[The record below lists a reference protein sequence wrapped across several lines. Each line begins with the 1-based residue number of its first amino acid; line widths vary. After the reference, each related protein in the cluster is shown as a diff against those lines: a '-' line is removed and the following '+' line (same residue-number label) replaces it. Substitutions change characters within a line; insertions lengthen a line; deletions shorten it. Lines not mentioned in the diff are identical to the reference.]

1 MNSYLK
7 YILKSHR
14 GFLIFALVFV
24 PLIQFLLIDVF
35 TGLETKPFLDS
46 IMKMMPPQFKMIIGD
61 QFFSSLSV
69 EGAAGFG
76 LNHPVV
82 LTLLIVLITGI
93 TSKHIAGA
101 IENGTMEMLLSLP
114 VRRTT
119 LILRLWLISALI
131 LVVVVVFALIGL
143 YTGVVIYDHIN
154 AQFIDKVLRIGINL
168 FFLMLVFMSFSLMIS
183 SFMKESG
190 RASSLSAIVI
200 LILYFADI
208 LSSLW
213 KPLEFFKPF
222 NIFFYYQP
230 QKLITGQRSLMDNL
244 PVLFS
249 LSLIFLLIS
258 LWKFRKRDI

>member
-1 MNSYLK
+1 
-7 YILKSHR
+7 
-14 GFLIFALVFV
+14 V

-82 LTLLIVLITGI
+82 LTLIIILITGI

-101 IENGTMEMLLSLP
+101 VENGTMEMLLSLP

-119 LILRLWLISALI
+119 LILRLWVISALI
-131 LVVVVVFALIGL
+131 IFVIVVFAFIGL
-143 YTGVVIYDHIN
+143 YTGVVIYDQIN

-190 RASSLSAIVI
+190 KAVSLSAIAI
-200 LILYFADI
+200 LIFYFVDI

-222 NIFFYYQP
+222 NIFYYYQP
-230 QKLITGQRSLMDNL
+230 QKFITGQRTLMDNL
-244 PVLFS
+244 PVLFF
-249 LSLIFLLIS
+249 LSLLFLLIS